1 MQKRRT
7 IEDVVKEIAAALK
20 QLEIEYVIVDGIAA
34 TSWGNIRT
42 TLDVDVVMN
51 IKEDDAPAL
60 VSALRKIGFSLD
72 QDDVIMALREKSHF
86 TAFDDRS
93 LVRIDAKGAYGP
105 RELESMRTKR
115 KIIVDKTECYLASP
129 GDMIANKL
137 LSGSEQDLRDAEGI
151 YARQIQHLDM
161 DALKNIV
168 KKLGVSTELNK
179 MERRVG
185 KRIADLSSE
194 DRK

>member
-20 QLEIEYVIVDGIAA
+20 QLEIEYVIVGGIAA

-42 TLDVDVVMN
+42 TLDIDVIMN

-60 VSALRKIGFSLD
+60 VSALRKRGFSLD

-129 GDMIANKL
+129 EDMIANKL